1 MTPKFKS
8 TLGVKIMT
16 KNPFITSL
24 RDKRNLKWGTRVS
37 LENLDS

>member
-8 TLGVKIMT
+8 TLDIKNIT
-16 KNPFITSL
+16 KNPFSTTL